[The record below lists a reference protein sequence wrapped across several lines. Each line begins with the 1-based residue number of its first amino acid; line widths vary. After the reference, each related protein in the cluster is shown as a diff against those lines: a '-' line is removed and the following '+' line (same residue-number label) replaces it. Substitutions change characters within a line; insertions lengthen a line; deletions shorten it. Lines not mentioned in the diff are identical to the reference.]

1 MTCYPDKSTVEQVSR
16 YSGESRGDLMTDAE
30 AQSMVTASSRF
41 VDPRDV
47 LPRRR
52 VLSGASGALIG
63 VLVLPSAAQASSPG
77 DSVPSGASFFV
88 DIDDDRDGSVVVSFY
103 EG

>member
-1 MTCYPDKSTVEQVSR
+1 
-16 YSGESRGDLMTDAE
+16 MTDAE
-30 AQSMVTASSRF
+30 AQSMVIASSRR

-63 VLVLPSAAQASSPG
+63 VLVLPSAAQASSSG
-77 DSVPSGASFFV
+77 DAFPVASTFVV
-88 DIDDDRDGSVVVSFY
+88 DIDDDRDGAVVVSFY